1 MKKHV
6 KIFFGTIIAKFGIVI
21 IKIKIMKEN
30 ASLIEKTLQMDSHL
44 RQYAVSLTMNLD
56 DAEDLLQDTYLKV
69 IQNENS
75 YKEDTNLKAWVITIM
90 KNTFINNYRRKQRSK
105 VFIDQSEDLFY
116 LSNSVSSKE
125 DNADMHLYYTEIN
138 KKIQEKKEEQKKPF
152 EMFIDGYKYQEIA
165 DEMNISIGTVKSRI
179 FFMRKRLMEELNDYV
194 SSARVS

>member
-6 KIFFGTIIAKFGIVI
+6 KIFFGTIIAKICIVT

-69 IQNENS
+69 MQNENS

-105 VFIDQSEDLFY
+105 VFIDQSEDLYY
-116 LSNSVSSKE
+116 LSNSVSSNE

>member
-1 MKKHV
+1 MKKYV
-6 KIFFGTIIAKFGIVI
+6 RIIFGTIIAKICIVT

-69 IQNENS
+69 MQNENS

-105 VFIDQSEDLFY
+105 VFIDQSEDLYY
-116 LSNSVSSKE
+116 LSNSVSSNE

-179 FFMRKRLMEELNDYV
+179 FFMRKRLMEELHDYV

>member
-1 MKKHV
+1 MKKYV
-6 KIFFGTIIAKFGIVI
+6 RIIFGTIIAKICIVT

-69 IQNENS
+69 MQNENS

-105 VFIDQSEDLFY
+105 VFIDQSENLYY
-116 LSNSVSSKE
+116 LSNSVSSNE

>member
-1 MKKHV
+1 
-6 KIFFGTIIAKFGIVI
+6 
-21 IKIKIMKEN
+21 MKEN

-69 IQNENS
+69 MQNENS

-105 VFIDQSEDLFY
+105 VFIDQSEDLYY
-116 LSNSVSSKE
+116 LSNSVSSNE

-179 FFMRKRLMEELNDYV
+179 FFMRKRLMEELHDYV

>member
-105 VFIDQSEDLFY
+105 VFIDQSEDLYY
-116 LSNSVSSKE
+116 LSNTITSKE

>member
-1 MKKHV
+1 
-6 KIFFGTIIAKFGIVI
+6 
-21 IKIKIMKEN
+21 MKEN

-69 IQNENS
+69 MQNENS

-105 VFIDQSEDLFY
+105 VFIDQSEDLYY
-116 LSNSVSSKE
+116 LSNSVSSNE

-152 EMFIDGYKYQEIA
+152 EMFIVGYKYQEIA

>member
-69 IQNENS
+69 MQNENS

-105 VFIDQSEDLFY
+105 VFIDQSEDLYY
-116 LSNSVSSKE
+116 LSNSVFSNE

>member
-1 MKKHV
+1 MKKYV
-6 KIFFGTIIAKFGIVI
+6 RIIFGTIIAKICIVT

-69 IQNENS
+69 MQNENS

-105 VFIDQSEDLFY
+105 VFIDQSEDLYY
-116 LSNSVSSKE
+116 LSNSVSSNE

>member
-1 MKKHV
+1 MKKYV
-6 KIFFGTIIAKFGIVI
+6 RIIFGTIIAKICIVT

-69 IQNENS
+69 MQTENS

-105 VFIDQSEDLFY
+105 VFIDQSEDLYY
-116 LSNSVSSKE
+116 LSNSVSSNE

>member
-1 MKKHV
+1 MKKYV
-6 KIFFGTIIAKFGIVI
+6 RIIFGTIIAKICIVT

-30 ASLIEKTLQMDSHL
+30 ASLVEKTLQMDSHL

-69 IQNENS
+69 MQNENS

-105 VFIDQSEDLFY
+105 VFIDQSEDLYY
-116 LSNSVSSKE
+116 LSNSVSSNE

>member
-1 MKKHV
+1 MKKYV
-6 KIFFGTIIAKFGIVI
+6 RIIFGTIIAKICIVT
-21 IKIKIMKEN
+21 IKTKIMKEN

-69 IQNENS
+69 MQNENS

-105 VFIDQSEDLFY
+105 VFIDQSEDLYY
-116 LSNSVSSKE
+116 LSNSVSSNE

>member
-1 MKKHV
+1 
-6 KIFFGTIIAKFGIVI
+6 
-21 IKIKIMKEN
+21 MKEN

-69 IQNENS
+69 MQNENS
-75 YKEDTNLKAWVITIM
+75 YKEDTNLKAWVKNKK

-105 VFIDQSEDLFY
+105 VFIDQSEDLYY
-116 LSNSVSSKE
+116 LSNSVSSNE

>member
-69 IQNENS
+69 MQNENS

-116 LSNSVSSKE
+116 LSNSVSSNE

>member
-1 MKKHV
+1 MQ
-6 KIFFGTIIAKFGIVI
+6 
-21 IKIKIMKEN
+21 EN

-69 IQNENS
+69 MQNENS

-105 VFIDQSEDLFY
+105 VFIDQSEDLYY
-116 LSNSVSSKE
+116 LSNSVSSNE

>member
-6 KIFFGTIIAKFGIVI
+6 KIFFGMIIAKFGIVI

-69 IQNENS
+69 MQNENS

>member
-1 MKKHV
+1 
-6 KIFFGTIIAKFGIVI
+6 
-21 IKIKIMKEN
+21 MKEN

-69 IQNENS
+69 MQNENS

-105 VFIDQSEDLFY
+105 VFIDQSEDLYY
-116 LSNSVSSKE
+116 LSNSVSSNE

-138 KKIQEKKEEQKKPF
+138 KKIQEKIEEQKKPF

>member
-1 MKKHV
+1 
-6 KIFFGTIIAKFGIVI
+6 
-21 IKIKIMKEN
+21 MKEN

-69 IQNENS
+69 MQNENS

-105 VFIDQSEDLFY
+105 VFIDQSEDLYY
-116 LSNSVSSKE
+116 LSNSVSSNE

>member
-105 VFIDQSEDLFY
+105 VFIDQSEDLYY
-116 LSNSVSSKE
+116 LSNTISSKE

>member
-44 RQYAVSLTMNLD
+44 RQYAVSLTMNPD

-116 LSNSVSSKE
+116 LSNSVSSNE

>member
-116 LSNSVSSKE
+116 LSNSVSSNE

>member
-105 VFIDQSEDLFY
+105 VFIDQSEDLYY
-116 LSNSVSSKE
+116 LSNTITSKE

-194 SSARVS
+194 PSARVS

>member
-1 MKKHV
+1 MN
-6 KIFFGTIIAKFGIVI
+6 
-21 IKIKIMKEN
+21 EN
-30 ASLIEKTLQMDSHL
+30 TSLIEKTLQMDSQL

-69 IQNENS
+69 MQNENS
-75 YKEDTNLKAWVITIM
+75 YKNDTNLKAWVITIM

-105 VFIDQSEDLFY
+105 VFIDQSEDLYY
-116 LSNSVSSKE
+116 LSNTVSSNE

-138 KKIQEKKEEQKKPF
+138 KKIQEKKEDQRKPF

>member
-1 MKKHV
+1 
-6 KIFFGTIIAKFGIVI
+6 
-21 IKIKIMKEN
+21 MKEN

-69 IQNENS
+69 MQNENS

-105 VFIDQSEDLFY
+105 VFIDQSEDLYY
-116 LSNSVSSKE
+116 LSNSVSSNE

-194 SSARVS
+194 SSARIS

>member
-105 VFIDQSEDLFY
+105 VFIDQSEDLLY
-116 LSNSVSSKE
+116 LSNSVSSNE

>member
-69 IQNENS
+69 MQNENS

-105 VFIDQSEDLFY
+105 VFIDQSEDLYY
-116 LSNSVSSKE
+116 LSNTITSKE

>member
-1 MKKHV
+1 
-6 KIFFGTIIAKFGIVI
+6 
-21 IKIKIMKEN
+21 MKEN

-69 IQNENS
+69 MQNENS

-105 VFIDQSEDLFY
+105 VFIDQSENLYY
-116 LSNSVSSKE
+116 LSNSVSSNE

>member
-1 MKKHV
+1 
-6 KIFFGTIIAKFGIVI
+6 
-21 IKIKIMKEN
+21 MKEN

-44 RQYAVSLTMNLD
+44 RQYAVSLTMNID

-69 IQNENS
+69 MQNENS

-105 VFIDQSEDLFY
+105 VFIDQSEDLYY
-116 LSNSVSSKE
+116 LSNSVSSNE